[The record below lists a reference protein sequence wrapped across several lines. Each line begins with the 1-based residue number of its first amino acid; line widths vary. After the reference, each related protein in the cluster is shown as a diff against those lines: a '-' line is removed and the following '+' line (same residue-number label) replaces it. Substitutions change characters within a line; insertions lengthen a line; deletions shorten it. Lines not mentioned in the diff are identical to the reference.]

1 MQSHPKCKLYT
12 PNLTVLN
19 NLLLYSG
26 KQKNMLEMQASSNIM
41 LIDPL
46 YKQAQIFN
54 QSFEMMDHDM
64 TPMIL
69 GEVQ

>member
-1 MQSHPKCKLYT
+1 
-12 PNLTVLN
+12 
-19 NLLLYSG
+19 
-26 KQKNMLEMQASSNIM
+26 MLEMQASSNIM